1 MEAKIVWKEGMLFD
15 GQAGG
20 HHVDMDVK
28 APLGKDLGPSPKELV
43 LMGLLGCTG
52 MDVRALLK
60 KYKQTVDTFEVSAS
74 ANLSQGTY
82 PMVFT
87 SIEILFQIT
96 GEVDPERALEA
107 VNLSQNKFCG
117 VTAMLV
123 KAVPISWKL
132 MINGKEAG
140 TGEPHFD

>member
-1 MEAKIVWKEGMLFD
+1 MWKEGMLFE
-15 GQAGG
+15 GEAGS
-20 HHVDMDVK
+20 HHVNLDIK
-28 APLGKDLGPSPKELV
+28 APLGKDQGPSPKELV

-52 MDVRALLK
+52 MDVKALLK
-60 KYKQTVDTFEVSAS
+60 KYKQNVESFEVSAL

-87 SIEILFQIT
+87 SIEIIFQIK
-96 GEVDPERALEA
+96 GEVEHGRALEA
-107 VNLSQNKFCG
+107 VNLSQSKFCG

-132 MINGKEAG
+132 IVNGEEVG
-140 TGEPHFD
+140 RGVPNFD